1 VNELMPFLEFVEHHP
16 IGTSV
21 NGTVDSYSSH
31 GAYIIIGDSD
41 VRGYVPLRLMA
52 DPAPR
57 SAKSVMKVGESVT
70 VVVVSF
76 APTRRSI
83 DCAVPDQAASAIAE
97 AGAELVDGE
106 PTPTA
111 LPRSATKRPAAKKAA
126 VAEKTPTKKTP
137 TKKTVTKKTVAK
149 KKAVAKKTVAKKDAV
164 AKKTVAKKKAVA
176 KKTVA
181 KKKAVAKKTAASNG
195 NGSS

>member
-1 VNELMPFLEFVEHHP
+1 MNELMPFLEFVEHHP

-111 LPRSATKRPAAKKAA
+111 LPRSATKRPAAKKEA
-126 VAEKTPTKKTP
+126 VGYCGAPQVGPCLGGSSWRKRRQR
-137 TKKTVTKKTVAK
+137 K
-149 KKAVAKKTVAKKDAV
+149 KKKKRRRMMRNWMT
-164 AKKTVAKKKAVA
+164 
-176 KKTVA
+176 
-181 KKKAVAKKTAASNG
+181 TAMQFLHHAQSRR
-195 NGSS
+195 

>member
-1 VNELMPFLEFVEHHP
+1 MPFLEFVEHHP

-149 KKAVAKKTVAKKDAV
+149 KKAVAKKT
-164 AKKTVAKKKAVA
+164 
-176 KKTVA
+176 
-181 KKKAVAKKTAASNG
+181 AASNG